1 MSKKTKALIFTSA
14 LAGAASAAALWLI
27 RKQKQK
33 ELIYRLEL
41 SGTTEKGKPVDAES
55 LTAYLE
61 TLGQEQGFAVSG
73 GKISIE
79 EDKGFVF
86 FFASSGPLPLA
97 DLGEQIKTKFNL
109 ASCSCKLEK

>member
-1 MSKKTKALIFTSA
+1 MSKKAKGFIITTAV
-14 LAGAASAAALWLI
+14 AGAAAAALWLI

-33 ELIYRLEL
+33 EMIYRLEL
-41 SGTTEKGKPVDAES
+41 SGTNEKGKPVDAEKLTEYVES
-55 LTAYLE
+55 LGA
-61 TLGQEQGFAVSG
+61 EQGFAVSG

-79 EDKGFVF
+79 DDKGYVF